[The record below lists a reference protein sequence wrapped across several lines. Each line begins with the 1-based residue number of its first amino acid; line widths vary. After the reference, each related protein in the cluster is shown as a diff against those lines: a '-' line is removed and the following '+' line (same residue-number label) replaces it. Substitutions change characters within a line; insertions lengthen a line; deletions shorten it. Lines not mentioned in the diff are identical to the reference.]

1 VGTERGGD
9 NVAAGGRLGT
19 PWRARGRAA
28 GKKSRAGAGGDRRVE
43 GGEAGGG
50 AATAAERRPGARD
63 CRWREGKQSRA
74 RARGRRREGRRSGGP
89 VCENH
94 ELQGP
99 LGKERFPTDLGV

>member
-19 PWRARGRAA
+19 PWRAHGRAA
-28 GKKSRAGAGGDRRVE
+28 GKSCRAGAGGDRRVE
-43 GGEAGGG
+43 GWEAGGG
-50 AATAAERRPGARD
+50 AAMTAEQRPGARD
-63 CRWREGKQSRA
+63 CQRREGKQSRA
-74 RARGRRREGRRSGGP
+74 RAWGRREGRRSGGP
-89 VCENH
+89 VCENQ